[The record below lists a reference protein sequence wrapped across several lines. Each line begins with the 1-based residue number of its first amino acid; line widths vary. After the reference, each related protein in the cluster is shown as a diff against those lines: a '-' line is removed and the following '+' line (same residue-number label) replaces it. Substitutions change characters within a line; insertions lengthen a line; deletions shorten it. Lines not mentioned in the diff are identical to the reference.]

1 MASGGEGGKV
11 RTLELEL
18 GSRPR
23 RLKKYLGRPQRS
35 RFGRRLSRSTLD
47 TGGNLGRLRENMQSH
62 SLGHAIVWAGTESYS
77 TGQYIQ
83 YSSTVAQ

>member
-62 SLGHAIVWAGTESYS
+62 SLTGGTCDCVGRHRKLLYR
-77 TGQYIQ
+77 TIH
-83 YSSTVAQ
+83 TVQ

>member
-47 TGGNLGRLRENMQSH
+47 TGTWEGCEKICKVILWDMRLC
-62 SLGHAIVWAGTESYS
+62 
-77 TGQYIQ
+77 GQAQKATLQDIQ
-83 YSSTVAQ
+83 YSSTVVQ